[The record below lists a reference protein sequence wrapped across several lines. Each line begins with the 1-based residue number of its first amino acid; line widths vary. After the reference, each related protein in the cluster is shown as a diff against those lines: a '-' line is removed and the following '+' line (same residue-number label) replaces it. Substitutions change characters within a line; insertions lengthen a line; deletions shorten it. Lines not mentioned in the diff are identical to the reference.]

1 MSGIIQ
7 LRDTVREFL
16 RKYDEIVTPL
26 LRFIYAYV
34 IFHCISVKYGYSGLF
49 SQTTVILLLSVI
61 CALVSDVLM
70 VLIASCVLV
79 ANAFCVSVET
89 AAVFLVVF
97 IVMYCVYVRMFPKCA
112 YLLMVVPVLCIF
124 NLQYAVPIVVVIF
137 TGLPGIVPA
146 AFGLIIHEMSI
157 FAANVQKELTAE
169 SIDENFSVHK
179 YAIEFAKSSKW
190 LIGEIVVFAAVIM
203 IATIIYKLSIDY
215 AWFIAIGA
223 AALMN
228 ILFSMVIS
236 GSIEGSASLGTVFVG
251 SLLGAI
257 VACII
262 QCLKSMV
269 DYAKKEHVQFEDDD
283 YYYYVKAI
291 PKVSSKSNLRK
302 VSAANL
308 SSNEA
313 KERFDNRNV
322 ARESAPAKKEMNR
335 NDNQPSNNRGANNRT
350 NNNRAN
356 NNRSNNN
363 KRK

>member
-1 MSGIIQ
+1 MSAIIQ
-7 LRDTVREFL
+7 IRDTVREFL

-26 LRFIYAYV
+26 LRLIYAFV
-34 IFHCISVKYGYSGLF
+34 IFYCISEKFGYSGLF
-49 SQTTVILLLSVI
+49 SQTTVIFLLSVVS
-61 CALVSDVLM
+61 ALVSDVLM
-70 VLIASCVLV
+70 VLIAACVLI

-97 IVMYCVYVRMFPKCA
+97 VVMYCVYVRMFPKCA

-137 TGLPGIVPA
+137 SGLSGIVPA
-146 AFGLIIHEMSI
+146 AFGLIIHEMAI
-157 FAANVQKELTAE
+157 FAANVNKELTAE

-179 YAIEFAKSSKW
+179 YAIEFAKSNKW
-190 LIGEIVVFAAVIM
+190 LIGEIVVFAAVIT

-228 ILFSMVIS
+228 ILFSMVIT

-251 SLLGAI
+251 SLIGGI

-291 PKVSSKSNLRK
+291 PKVSSKSNLRR
-302 VSAANL
+302 VSASNISA
-308 SSNEA
+308 NEA
-313 KERFDNRNV
+313 KERFEARNTTRESETPNRNN
-322 ARESAPAKKEMNR
+322 SNNNR
-335 NDNQPSNNRGANNRT
+335 NNNRNNNNKNTGNANKGNNRNNNRG
-350 NNNRAN
+350 
-356 NNRSNNN
+356 N
-363 KRK
+363 KR